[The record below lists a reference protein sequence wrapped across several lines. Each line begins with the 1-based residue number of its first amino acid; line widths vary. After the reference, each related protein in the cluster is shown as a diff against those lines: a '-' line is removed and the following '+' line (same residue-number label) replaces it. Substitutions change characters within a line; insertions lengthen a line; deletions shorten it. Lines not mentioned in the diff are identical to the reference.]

1 MQHQHLLL
9 FFIGIFC
16 LTLTGCGE
24 KNEKQTAN
32 TQLSRP
38 AKVAVVKPH
47 SDNTIRYFPAT
58 IEPTVKAQLAF
69 RVNGELAALNVVAG
83 QNVQFGDVLAELDD
97 KDFTLQV
104 KQAQAKYDLSLS
116 QFNRAKSLFKDKLVS
131 SSVYDEAAA
140 QFDIAQAQLEGAK
153 RNLQYTMITAPF
165 SGTVAQMFIENYE
178 FIQAKQPIIDLQGR
192 EQVDIS
198 IDVPEQLMVRLP
210 KNEDGKL
217 YQPLL
222 FLDAAPEKS
231 YRVTFKEHDITA
243 NKATKTYR
251 VVFSLNAPA
260 DLNLMSGMTGKL
272 AVELDK
278 VLNTHNTALLVPI
291 EAVFV
296 PNQFAGQNKQFVYKL
311 DAKMKTTLV
320 EINVSKIAQHGAE
333 ITPVDPSALKVGDQ
347 IIAAG
352 SHFLTVGQQVRPWV
366 RERGL

>member
-1 MQHQHLLL
+1 MQQHLVF
-9 FFIGIFC
+9 FFIGILGFS
-16 LTLTGCGE
+16 LTGCGE
-24 KNEKQTAN
+24 KHEQQATETK
-32 TQLSRP
+32 LIRP

-47 SDNTIRYFPAT
+47 SANAVRYFPAT

-69 RVNGELAALNVVAG
+69 RVNGELAALNIVAG
-83 QNVQFGDVLAELDD
+83 QNVQFGEVLAELDD
-97 KDFTLQV
+97 KDFKLQV

-116 QFNRAKSLFKDKLVS
+116 QFSRAKSLFKDKLVS
-131 SSVYDEAAA
+131 SSVFDEAAA
-140 QFDIAQAQLEGAK
+140 QFDIAQAQLEVAQ
-153 RNLQYTMITAPF
+153 RNLQYTKITAPF

-178 FIQAKQPIIDLQGR
+178 FIQAKQPIIELQGR
-192 EQVDIS
+192 DQVDVS
-198 IDVPEQLMVRLP
+198 IDVPERLMVHLP

-231 YRVTFKEHDITA
+231 YLVTFKEHDITA

-251 VVFSLNAPA
+251 VVFSLDAPA
-260 DLNLMSGMTGKL
+260 DLNLLSGMTGKL

-291 EAVFV
+291 EAVFI
-296 PNQFAGQNKQFVYKL
+296 PNKFAGQNKHFIYKL
-311 DAKMKTTLV
+311 DAQNKTTLV
-320 EINVSKIAQHGAE
+320 EINVSKIAQYGAE
-333 ITPVDPSALKVGDQ
+333 ITPVDPSALQIGDQ